1 MISIFCVDD
10 KNTVIEPAHLLF
22 IIKHHIVLF
31 CPLVS
36 FCHSPDR
43 KPRALSV
50 PQEQAQ
56 LLCGKDLPERLLA
69 ALLTGTKVGKSVMVV
84 NLSPYDAWLER
95 ACMEW
100 SIGNPDREIKSLS
113 LGFSLATVSY
123 SEKLCAMHLLE
134 DWFWKKSI
142 EWIHNVLLSRYT
154 QVADEHH

>member
-1 MISIFCVDD
+1 
-10 KNTVIEPAHLLF
+10 
-22 IIKHHIVLF
+22 
-31 CPLVS
+31 
-36 FCHSPDR
+36 
-43 KPRALSV
+43 V

-134 DWFWKKSI
+134 D
-142 EWIHNVLLSRYT
+142 
-154 QVADEHH
+154 